1 MQKSSLILFETIK
14 WSHFTQPINHEN
26 VQIFLVKIIQILTKE
41 KYFPQCVPCYVCVH
55 VEREIRT
62 KPNLSNKASSPSP

>member
-14 WSHFTQPINHEN
+14 WSHSTQPINHEN

-41 KYFPQCVPCYVCVH
+41 KYFPQCVPCYV
-55 VEREIRT
+55 
-62 KPNLSNKASSPSP
+62 